1 MFHFNRQKEV
11 RISKEQCEQFLSEQE
26 ALYKKITENLKT
38 EQKEMYAH
46 WSFHMEELL
55 QTHQKK
61 QDNVTDAV
69 EDLLDEWSDRNQI
82 AEEYKEQLM
91 EEKQHNQH
99 FLSLIQLLLV
109 QNQLLQKEVIKIY
122 AKDYQ
127 QQEAWKQQLEL
138 FEQQTQKAMA
148 QCQLQ
153 LFGTEGDLIDG
164 SYHQVL
170 EALDTDEA
178 KNRSKIAK
186 IHEPGMLYQGKIIKK
201 ATITAYK

>member
-1 MFHFNRQKEV
+1 
-11 RISKEQCEQFLSEQE
+11 
-26 ALYKKITENLKT
+26 
-38 EQKEMYAH
+38 
-46 WSFHMEELL
+46 
-55 QTHQKK
+55 
-61 QDNVTDAV
+61 
-69 EDLLDEWSDRNQI
+69 
-82 AEEYKEQLM
+82 
-91 EEKQHNQH
+91 
-99 FLSLIQLLLV
+99 
-109 QNQLLQKEVIKIY
+109 
-122 AKDYQ
+122 
-127 QQEAWKQQLEL
+127 
-138 FEQQTQKAMA
+138 MA